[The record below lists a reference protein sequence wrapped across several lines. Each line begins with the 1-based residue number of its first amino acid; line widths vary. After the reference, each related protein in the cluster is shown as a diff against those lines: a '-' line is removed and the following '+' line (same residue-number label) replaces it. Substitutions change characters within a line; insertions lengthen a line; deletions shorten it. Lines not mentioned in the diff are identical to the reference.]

1 MFLDDVPDIQGRGL
15 RSRLSGRP
23 CCPVASDYYT
33 TMAQILPLLLLALIW
48 DSSFLDRLRGQP
60 RRPRRVDPSGVL
72 FWTKPRVRA
81 YTLFVAVVVL
91 GSTAVSIFELA
102 GFIPDSFTLR
112 VVLACLLGLVLATI
126 MTRIWYDVIA
136 ATASPGE
143 PAPATVTAS
152 VGETP
157 AARPGAPAGQDGAV
171 QDGQTERHE

>member
-1 MFLDDVPDIQGRGL
+1 M
-15 RSRLSGRP
+15 
-23 CCPVASDYYT
+23 ASDYYT
-33 TMAQILPLLLLALIW
+33 TTAQILPLLLLALIW

-136 ATASPGE
+136 ATASAP
-143 PAPATVTAS
+143 PAES
-152 VGETP
+152 
-157 AARPGAPAGQDGAV
+157 APAGGAAAV
-171 QDGQTERHE
+171 GPAVPGASGETS